1 MTQLSDKTRVR
12 LTIAT
17 VCSVIMF
24 IVYTTYIVTKDRQN
38 VVSRIDTLAALQ
50 VINRADIE
58 QLKSDSNNKSIT
70 LAEINVKLANI
81 EIILTQVQRSLK

>member
-24 IVYTTYIVTKDRQN
+24 IIYSTYIVTKDRQN
-38 VVSRIDTLAALQ
+38 IVSRVDTLAALQ
-50 VINRADIE
+50 VVNRADIE
-58 QLKSDSNNKSIT
+58 QLKTDSTTKSIT

-81 EIILTQVQRSLK
+81 EMILTQVRQSLR

>member
-1 MTQLSDKTRVR
+1 MTQLSDKTRVK

-38 VVSRIDTLAALQ
+38 IVSRIDTLSALQ
-50 VINRADIE
+50 VINRTDIE

-81 EIILTQVQRSLK
+81 EIILTQVQQSLK

>member
-38 VVSRIDTLAALQ
+38 IVSRIDTLTALQ
-50 VINRADIE
+50 TLNRSDIE
-58 QLKSDSNNKSIT
+58 QLKSENNNKAIK

-81 EIILTQVQRSLK
+81 ETILAQVQQSLK

>member
-1 MTQLSDKTRVR
+1 MAPLTDKSKVR

-17 VCSVIMF
+17 VCSVVCF
-24 IVYTTYIVTKDRQN
+24 IVYTTYILTKDRQN
-38 VVSRIDTLAALQ
+38 ISSRIDTLSALQ

-81 EIILTQVQRSLK
+81 EIILTQVQQSLR

>member
-1 MTQLSDKTRVR
+1 MAPLSDKSKVK

-17 VCSVIMF
+17 VCSLITFVI
-24 IVYTTYIVTKDRQN
+24 YTTYILTKDRQN
-38 VVSRIDTLAALQ
+38 ISSRIDTLAALQ

-81 EIILTQVQRSLK
+81 ETILTQVQQSLR